1 MQDPDNKIKKKRAG
15 FNHQFVRDASLGGM
29 SCLMALGLLWGQ
41 GVALGTVGGSGTAT
55 AAAPSAAHAEK
66 LRPERSI
73 LGWK

>member
-1 MQDPDNKIKKKRAG
+1 M
-15 FNHQFVRDASLGGM
+15 RDASFCGM
-29 SCLMALGLLWGQ
+29 SCPVALGLLWGQ